1 MHPRNV
7 EGLRQSAIQRHQT
20 ALQRTDEGIRTL
32 LKEGRAITFQSVHE
46 VAGVSTAWLY
56 RQPDVRR
63 RIMELRDQKR
73 GPDRPAMT
81 TASDPSKTAML
92 ETLKQRV
99 RRLEQENRELRRQI
113 EVLYGQLTQNG
124 PREDLL
130 DHEN

>member
-1 MHPRNV
+1 MHRRNV

-20 ALQRTDEGIRTL
+20 ALQRTDEAIRTL

-63 RIMELRDQKR
+63 RIMELRDQR
-73 GPDRPAMT
+73 SGPHQAPYTA
-81 TASDPSKTAML
+81 ASDSSKTAMVD
-92 ETLKQRV
+92 TLKQRV

-113 EVLYGQLTQNG
+113 EVLYGQLSQRG
-124 PREDLL
+124 PHEDRRNS
-130 DHEN
+130 ER

>member
-20 ALQRTDEGIRTL
+20 ALQRTDEAIQML

-63 RIMELRDQKR
+63 RIMELRDQR
-73 GPDRPAMT
+73 SGPLLASYTAASEDRFIHGPQT
-81 TASDPSKTAML
+81 RPILPSSS
-92 ETLKQRV
+92 
-99 RRLEQENRELRRQI
+99 
-113 EVLYGQLTQNG
+113 
-124 PREDLL
+124 
-130 DHEN
+130 